1 MDIDASIASRHTSDP
16 PIVEATIDDSQV
28 PKAATNTT
36 GPSSSQ
42 DMNRCSPTMNL
53 RSIYANDEM
62 IRNLKRKVKE
72 LDDKEAV
79 IKEQMEIESAASSIR
94 KKPRLLVERWLK
106 ETERT
111 RNSFQI
117 IGQANAETLPP
128 KEQVETLTREVEELM
143 GKTLPQT
150 LLIEERDAKGVK
162 LLERKLT
169 GEAIH
174 RNIELIWDHLTKNHG
189 CKLGIY
195 GMGGVGKTT
204 IMMHIHNRLLEDA
217 TFENVVFYHCVQ

>member
-1 MDIDASIASRHTSDP
+1 
-16 PIVEATIDDSQV
+16 
-28 PKAATNTT
+28 
-36 GPSSSQ
+36 
-42 DMNRCSPTMNL
+42 MNRCSSTMNL
-53 RSIYANDEM
+53 RSIYADDEE
-62 IRNLKRKVKE
+62 IRNLKRKVEE

-79 IKEQMEIESAASSIR
+79 IKEQMEIESAASSSR
-94 KKPRLLVERWLK
+94 RKPRILVERWLK
-106 ETERT
+106 ETERAG
-111 RNSFQI
+111 NNFQI

-128 KEQVETLTREVEELM
+128 KERVETLMREVEELI
-143 GKTLPQT
+143 GKLLPQT

-169 GEAIH
+169 GEVIH
-174 RNIELIWDHLTKNHG
+174 RNIELIWGRLKKNRA

-217 TFENVVFYHCVQ
+217 TCDGVVLSPCPKISAFISCK